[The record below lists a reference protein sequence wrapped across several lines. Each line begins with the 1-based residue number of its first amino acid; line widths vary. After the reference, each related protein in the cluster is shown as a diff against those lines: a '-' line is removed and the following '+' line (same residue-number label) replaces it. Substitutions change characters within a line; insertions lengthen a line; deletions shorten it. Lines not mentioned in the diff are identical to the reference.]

1 MSSSPDI
8 SLDLTTHYSILG
20 LSSDATESDIHK
32 SYMKLARLLH
42 PDKSKSDAGA
52 EQFKLISHAHYIL
65 MDKEQRVK
73 YDKTLHTKGLWGY
86 LPKENYYKHV
96 RTTQKDG
103 KHAKLERKMQQAA
116 NRHKPYEQQ
125 PYGFGTENSRTSN
138 LHPKVPIFQCFNL
151 KNYQRK
157 QRSARERTP
166 ERPNAPDSFN
176 VFMQRPVEKAA
187 EAVVVDEQKG
197 RPSPPSNEDTVDQGR
212 TRSYA
217 KKAETMGNSNEGNRD
232 KEGREEE
239 DEEIQEVGNL
249 RWKMHKADTSYTSD
263 GAPDSPFSDN
273 RHRHYAR
280 KKHETTVRDRRSASP
295 VKSTPTT
302 DSPGMSE
309 SWNGLK
315 DILNN
320 FPSKEPKIQH
330 NNQRYAK
337 EEKELLSSLRNPS
350 IKTRKAYEGS
360 IRLEE
365 LNNSLPPNDDFF
377 DMHKVSDILDDVP
390 TVKRIKRASFPSDS
404 TDIEMSSP
412 PKSQI
417 SRLQLKNSAY
427 SPHTSKTL
435 HMPVNEPLP
444 KIYKKDI
451 ISMDQYKINPQVA
464 QWELPQMPIFQCNLL
479 DTNEVEHCKRS
490 VIEFNA
496 MCNALKQKL
505 LAIMHDRVNA
515 DRDLDERLVK
525 IENAANW
532 VACKDFDFEVINK
545 LSELQNR
552 QRIVAQS
559 FLSLLNSVYATDH

>member
-8 SLDLTTHYSILG
+8 LLDLTTHYSILG

-42 PDKSKSDAGA
+42 PDKSKSDASA
-52 EQFKLISHAHYIL
+52 EQFKLISHAHYVL
-65 MDKEQRVK
+65 MDKEQRGK

-86 LPKENYYKHV
+86 LPKGNFYRHDRAAQQDGKHTKQE
-96 RTTQKDG
+96 RTTQ
-103 KHAKLERKMQQAA
+103 RAA

-125 PYGFGTENSRTSN
+125 PYGFGTENSKPSHP
-138 LHPKVPIFQCFNL
+138 HPKVPIFQSFNL

-157 QRSARERTP
+157 QRSAQERTP
-166 ERPNAPDSFN
+166 EEPNAPAAFR
-176 VFMQRPVEKAA
+176 VFTQRSADEPA
-187 EAVVVDEQKG
+187 EDAFVDDQKE
-197 RPSPPSNEDTVDQGR
+197 RPSPSSAGDPADHER
-212 TRSYA
+212 MRSYA
-217 KKAETMGNSNEGNRD
+217 KEAEALGKSKEESGNS
-232 KEGREEE
+232 EGREEE
-239 DEEIQEVGNL
+239 EDQEVGNS

-263 GAPDSPFSDN
+263 SAPDSPFSN
-273 RHRHYAR
+273 NQHRHYAR
-280 KKHETTVRDRRSASP
+280 RKHEATVRGRRSTSP
-295 VKSTPTT
+295 VKSIPTT
-302 DSPGMSE
+302 ETPGMSE

-320 FPSKEPKIQH
+320 FPPKEVNIEQ

-337 EEKELLSSLRNPS
+337 EEGELLDSLRNAS
-350 IKTRKAYEGS
+350 VKSRKVYGGS

-365 LNNSLPPNDDFF
+365 LNSSLPISNDFF
-377 DMHKVSDILDDVP
+377 DMHKVSDMLDDVP
-390 TVKRIKRASFPSDS
+390 TVKRTKRASLPSDS
-404 TDIEMSSP
+404 TDVEMRSP

-417 SRLQLKNSAY
+417 TRLQVKNSAY
-427 SPHTSKTL
+427 SSHTSRTL

-451 ISMDQYKINPQVA
+451 ISMDQYKINSQVA

-479 DTNEVEHCKRS
+479 DSNEVEQCKRS

-496 MCNALKQKL
+496 RCNVLKQNL
-505 LAIMHDRVNA
+505 LTIMHDRLNA
-515 DRDLDERLVK
+515 DQELDERLVK

-532 VACKDFDFEVINK
+532 VSCKDFDFEVVNK

-559 FLSLLNSVYATDH
+559 FLSLLKSLYATGH